1 MKCSNSLLESRL
13 KQKDKNKQ
21 EGKAQAWA
29 KIQSEE
35 PLLADL
41 LTDLSKAFGKPK
53 AVTVELKN
61 EVILKVG
68 EFSEQK
74 NFYDGKMRV
83 YR

>member
-13 KQKDKNKQ
+13 KQKDKKKQ
-21 EGKAQAWA
+21 EEKAQAWA
-29 KIQSEE
+29 KIQSEA

-41 LTDLSKAFGKPK
+41 LTDLSKSFGKPK
-53 AVTVELKN
+53 AVNVELKN

-68 EFSEQK
+68 EFAEPK
-74 NFYDGKMRV
+74 NFFDGKMRV